1 MLKVCLPEARCS
13 LFAASLL
20 FQLAT
25 PAAMA
30 QTATISPNT
39 TYQVISGFGGHN
51 GAGWIS
57 DLTAAQVD
65 TAFGTGPDQIGLTIM
80 RMRIDSSSAQWQ
92 LQVPAAQLAKAKGA
106 KLFATPWS
114 PPPYMKTSN
123 SLIHGSLIPSYYP
136 DYATH
141 LLNFAAF
148 MKSNAAELY
157 AISLQNEPDWDPD
170 YEGCQWT
177 SQQFIDFLKS
187 QGSRFGSLKLMAAES
202 FSFRKTLTDPI
213 LNDAGAAAKLSIVA
227 GHLYGTTPSD
237 YPLATSKGKQVWSTE
252 HYTDST
258 SDANNW
264 TMALPVG
271 VEVHRAMAANYS
283 AYVWWYIRR
292 FYGLMTEDGK
302 VSKRG
307 YILSQYAKYIRPGYT
322 RIDATIKPWYDVLLT
337 AYKGGDGRIVMVAV
351 NNGAFQRHVD
361 FSFASGSPRTFWK
374 YSTTASLNNAY
385 GGESTVV
392 GGATSADL
400 EPLSVTTF
408 VSQPTVNDASGSVRI
423 AQSGLTVNRFTSQFS
438 GTVSFTN
445 TTGTPISG
453 STLQFELEGLSSG
466 VTLDNK
472 SGEVNGVPY
481 ITLPNT
487 TIAPG
492 ATVTVQTAF
501 GNPSKGSITYTPKLY
516 SITY

>member
-1 MLKVCLPEARCS
+1 MLKARLPEARYS

-20 FQLAT
+20 LQCAT
-25 PAAMA
+25 PGAMA

-51 GAGWIS
+51 GVGWIP
-57 DLTAAQVD
+57 DLTATQVQ
-65 TAFGTGPDQIGLTIM
+65 TAFGTGPGQIGLTIM
-80 RMRIDSSSAQWQ
+80 RMRIDSSSTHWQ
-92 LQVPAAQLAKAKGA
+92 QQVPTAQLAKAMGA

-114 PPPYMKTSN
+114 PPAYMKTSN

-141 LLNFAAF
+141 LLDFAAF

-157 AISLQNEPDWDPD
+157 AISLQNEPDWDPN

-177 SQQFIDFLKS
+177 SQQFIDFLTS
-187 QGSRFGSLKLMAAES
+187 QGSRFGSLKIMAPES
-202 FSFRKTLTDPI
+202 ASFRKSLSDPI

-237 YPLATSKGKQVWSTE
+237 YPLARNMGKQVWSTE

-258 SDANNW
+258 SDANDW
-264 TMALPVG
+264 SMALPVG
-271 VEVHRAMAANYS
+271 VELHRAMAANYS

-292 FYGLMTEDGK
+292 SYGLLTEDGN

-307 YILSQYAKYIRPGYT
+307 YIMSQYAKYIRPGYT
-322 RIDATIKPWYDVLLT
+322 RIDATVKPWYDVLLT
-337 AYKGGDGRIVMVAV
+337 AYKGGDGKIVMVAV
-351 NNGAFQRHVD
+351 NNGAYQRHVD
-361 FSFASGSPRTFWK
+361 FSFASGAPRTFWK
-374 YSTTASLNNAY
+374 YSTTANLNDAY
-385 GGESTVV
+385 TGESTVV
-392 GGATSADL
+392 GGVASADL

-408 VSQPTVNDASGSVRI
+408 VSQPIVTDASGSVRI
-423 AQSGLTVNRFTSQFS
+423 TQSGLTANRFTGQFS

-445 TTGTPISG
+445 TSGMPINS
-453 STLQFELEGLSSG
+453 STLQFELDGLTTG

-472 SGEVNGVPY
+472 SGEVNGIPY
-481 ITLPNT
+481 ITLPNS

-492 ATVTVQTAF
+492 ATLTVQTVF
-501 GNPSKGSITYTPKLY
+501 GNPSKGTIAYTPKLY